1 MQPMEASPMEV
12 ETGDSDNVYNVGMVM
27 LNRGSSNLQP
37 NLEMSSKESLDEW
50 ENIFVVSKLHQI
62 EIV

>member
-1 MQPMEASPMEV
+1 MQTVEALPMEV
-12 ETGDSDNVYNVGMVM
+12 ETEDSDNVYNVGMVM
-27 LNRGSSNLQP
+27 LNGGSSNLEQ

>member
-1 MQPMEASPMEV
+1 MQTVEASPMEV
-12 ETGDSDNVYNVGMVM
+12 ETEDSDNVYNVGMVM
-27 LNRGSSNLQP
+27 LNGGSSNLEQ
-37 NLEMSSKESLDEW
+37 NLEKSSKESLDEW

>member
-1 MQPMEASPMEV
+1 MQTVEASPMEV
-12 ETGDSDNVYNVGMVM
+12 ETEDSDNVYNFGMVM
-27 LNRGSSNLQP
+27 LNGGSSNLEQ
-37 NLEMSSKESLDEW
+37 NLEKSSKESLDEC

>member
-1 MQPMEASPMEV
+1 MQTVEASPMEV
-12 ETGDSDNVYNVGMVM
+12 ETEDSDNVYNVGMVM
-27 LNRGSSNLQP
+27 LNGGSSNLEQ
-37 NLEMSSKESLDEW
+37 NLETSSKESLDEW